1 MNVPFFCIT
10 LYNVFILA
18 SGTTSNTKKS
28 SLQEI
33 SNGICRFS
41 PTSRK
46 GKWIF
51 LIQTICLSFSPIIL
65 LIIQNSYTFNDMIK
79 WKNEILQ
86 KDAQV
91 TEARRLSQF
100 IINLQLERAKICLA
114 VFIDKKIGSQTD
126 LSGEFNATDATLQAI
141 EWRQFG
147 SERIFQNKLRFQIRI
162 DDFR

>member
-1 MNVPFFCIT
+1 
-10 LYNVFILA
+10 
-18 SGTTSNTKKS
+18 
-28 SLQEI
+28 
-33 SNGICRFS
+33 
-41 PTSRK
+41 
-46 GKWIF
+46 
-51 LIQTICLSFSPIIL
+51 
-65 LIIQNSYTFNDMIK
+65 MIK